1 MSSSSHSSFSKTEKD
16 NNIELQEDLHS
27 HHSSLPN
34 YQNQTSSKK
43 LVKKLGKRTK
53 KPNKSSQKNI
63 PNARD
68 NKNLNQK
75 NT

>member
-34 YQNQTSSKK
+34 YQNQT
-43 LVKKLGKRTK
+43 
-53 KPNKSSQKNI
+53 
-63 PNARD
+63 
-68 NKNLNQK
+68 
-75 NT
+75 

>member
-16 NNIELQEDLHS
+16 NKIEHQEDIHS

-43 LVKKLGKRTK
+43 LVRKLGKE
-53 KPNKSSQKNI
+53 QKNQT
-63 PNARD
+63 NHL
-68 NKNLNQK
+68 KKNQK
-75 NT
+75 YKIKQQHQQN